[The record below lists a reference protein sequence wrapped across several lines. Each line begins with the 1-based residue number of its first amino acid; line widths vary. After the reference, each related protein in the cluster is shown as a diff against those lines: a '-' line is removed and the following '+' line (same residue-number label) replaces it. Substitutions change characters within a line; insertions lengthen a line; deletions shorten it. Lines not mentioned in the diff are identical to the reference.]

1 MRQCLTHKL
10 FPPVIVNKVNLED
23 SENLLLDG
31 DYFVWKEGRKEGSF
45 IDLEH
50 CLEIIKGN
58 HKVANII
65 KCFKLCYLKGP
76 LLIKTLQ

>member
-1 MRQCLTHKL
+1 M
-10 FPPVIVNKVNLED
+10 
-23 SENLLLDG
+23 
-31 DYFVWKEGRKEGSF
+31 EGRKEGSF